1 MIGRALLLSP
11 SGGLGGGIERY
22 VETLEWAFTVQGIE
36 HARVD
41 LHQEG
46 RRLRASGH
54 AGMLARCR
62 RQLRTSGMP
71 TRLVV
76 AHRALLPVASLLARE
91 RAAGGISVI
100 CHGTDV
106 WGARPRL
113 RQSIESRLMCR
124 SSVRVVAVSSFTAGA
139 LAGNCPV
146 TILPPGLSR
155 DWFQTLVDSSDHA
168 RHDDQSVSIVT
179 AFRLGDWRGKGLP
192 EVLRAVAALDRT
204 NVHVTVC
211 GSGEP
216 SPELQSL
223 TRRYPFC
230 RILPGLGD
238 RELARELAQADLF
251 VLATRTR
258 PGRDPSGEGFGLVL
272 LEAQVAGTAVVAPA
286 CGGSHDAYVDRVTG
300 VAPTDESAESLA
312 RTLDEL
318 LQDPRGL
325 AHMGRRA
332 AEWAREVFS
341 PEKYASRVV
350 TRLL

>member
-1 MIGRALLLSP
+1 
-11 SGGLGGGIERY
+11 
-22 VETLEWAFTVQGIE
+22 
-36 HARVD
+36 
-41 LHQEG
+41 
-46 RRLRASGH
+46 
-54 AGMLARCR
+54 
-62 RQLRTSGMP
+62 
-71 TRLVV
+71 
-76 AHRALLPVASLLARE
+76 
-91 RAAGGISVI
+91 
-100 CHGTDV
+100 
-106 WGARPRL
+106 
-113 RQSIESRLMCR
+113 MCR